1 MADPMDYT
9 MDEEHG
15 QTATI
20 PNSAPQCQHSRPHQ
34 SPNSNTF
41 PPQSRDAHHYDPV
54 HNTESWHG
62 ANGAGA
68 QSRPPLP
75 YAGTQS
81 ISQWAAPA
89 YSSWGNFG
97 DAHRGA
103 QGPDVQ
109 GYPQQSG
116 FMGMPHPPWGEM
128 RGFEPHQL
136 PFGYIPGMYGGNGAS
151 GEPNVAGRNSVP
163 ASSHPQGSPMRRYP
177 NNGQFRED
185 YARRALNNREEAVRA
200 FNSRLRE
207 EREATGE

>member
-1 MADPMDYT
+1 
-9 MDEEHG
+9 
-15 QTATI
+15 
-20 PNSAPQCQHSRPHQ
+20 
-34 SPNSNTF
+34 
-41 PPQSRDAHHYDPV
+41 
-54 HNTESWHG
+54 
-62 ANGAGA
+62 
-68 QSRPPLP
+68 
-75 YAGTQS
+75 
-81 ISQWAAPA
+81 
-89 YSSWGNFG
+89 
-97 DAHRGA
+97 
-103 QGPDVQ
+103 
-109 GYPQQSG
+109 
-116 FMGMPHPPWGEM
+116 M